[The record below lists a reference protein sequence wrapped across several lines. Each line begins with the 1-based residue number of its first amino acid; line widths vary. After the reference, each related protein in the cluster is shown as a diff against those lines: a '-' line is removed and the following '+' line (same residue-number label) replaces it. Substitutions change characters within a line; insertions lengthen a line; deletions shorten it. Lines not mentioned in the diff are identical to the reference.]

1 MQFRLTASVVVPTAA
16 RSGRGAVRAW
26 LPAVVLAL
34 ASTGCAGLPPQDV
47 GAEPLDRFERM
58 NRGIYRFNRGFDRA
72 VARPAARA
80 YDRVVP
86 PVVERRIRHFFTNL
100 RAPSDF
106 TNSWLQG
113 KFKPGFANLGRFV
126 LNTVA
131 GGGLFDPAAKLGL
144 EGHAEDFGQT
154 LAVWGVPPGGYFVMP
169 FLGPGTVRDW
179 SAWRVDA
186 WTDPL
191 WHVDDTS
198 ERNTLVYWRLVSDR
212 AMLLPAERM
221 REQSLDEYALV
232 REAWFQ
238 RRRYQLFDE
247 APPADEDYLL
257 LDSEP

>member
-1 MQFRLTASVVVPTAA
+1 
-16 RSGRGAVRAW
+16 VRAW

-113 KFKPGFANLGRFV
+113 KFKPGFANLGRFL

-198 ERNTLVYWRLVSDR
+198 ERNTLLYWRLVSDR

>member
-16 RSGRGAVRAW
+16 RSGRGALRAW

-113 KFKPGFANLGRFV
+113 KFKPGFANLGRFL

-247 APPADEDYLL
+247 APPADED
-257 LDSEP
+257 